1 MKNKKVILFIIS
13 VFIVGV
19 ISGSIINLKSK
30 SVNVEKNVLGYSF
43 ELSDKD
49 TINKKLDGKY
59 LNSFVTF
66 INKKDEFLINLVG
79 INSYKDVYII
89 NPVDGSQFQ
98 LQYENGKFY
107 GKVKLE
113 ENIDYGIIMDVNLV
127 GSIRVVN
134 NIKEIDESKLFNEIL
149 SSLGCG
155 I

>member
-19 ISGSIINLKSK
+19 ISGSIINLKNK

-59 LNSFVTF
+59 LNSFVTV
-66 INKKDEFLINLVG
+66 INKKDEFLINLEG
-79 INSYKDVYII
+79 INSDKDVYII
-89 NPVDGSQFQ
+89 NPEDGSQFP
-98 LQYENGKFY
+98 LQYENVKFY

>member
-19 ISGSIINLKSK
+19 ISGSIINLKNK

-59 LNSFVTF
+59 LNSFVTV
-66 INKKDEFLINLVG
+66 INKKDEFLINLEG
-79 INSYKDVYII
+79 INSDKDVYII
-89 NPVDGSQFQ
+89 NPEDGSQFP

-107 GKVKLE
+107 GKLKLE